1 MNQDISLHKEITN
14 EKLLSLTLQGK
25 LSNLKEPITKVRL
38 TAVFSDGKQS
48 RRFPIV
54 SSLYPDGEQYYFS
67 GNASISMK
75 DVFLYGTQED
85 MVSVVIEVAY
95 GTQSI
100 SYEAQKFSLE
110 GRFFQRKSRK
120 HHVLYSVYNFLIS
133 ILSVLLLPVMILDG
147 YVAQRGYKELDLG
160 EKRATGLKAILF
172 HANHKI
178 LKFTGFTF
186 SVRQR
191 KTDYFE
197 AKYRKYAKKPCKENQ
212 VLFLSERRVEDNS
225 NLSRIQERLSQ
236 EQGISVVEFLNEKT
250 VDKLSYKEIR
260 KAAKLVAG
268 SKLVVLEDFYP
279 QLHPLDI
286 RPETKIV
293 QLWHACG
300 AFKTFGFS
308 RLGKRGGVD
317 QDSRNHRSY
326 DYVFVSGKKV
336 EPIYSEAFAIPE
348 ENVKALGVP
357 RTDIFFDDSYR
368 EQKKTELYTKYPQL
382 KGKKVVLF
390 APTFRGDGNKDAY
403 YPMEQFSI
411 EACMEA
417 LPENIMLII
426 KHHPFVK
433 ETMSIPK
440 QCEDRVLDFSKTEQ
454 INDLLFLTDV
464 LITDYSS
471 SIFEAALLDIPMVF
485 YAFDKEE
492 YMQDRDIYGDF
503 DAFVPGDIV
512 MTQKELPTSIM
523 RAMENGKESNEK
535 MEVFQEQYLSAL
547 DGNSTN
553 RIGEYMIQLLFGNIK
568 FI

>member
-1 MNQDISLHKEITN
+1 MNQDISLRKEITN

-133 ILSVLLLPVMILDG
+133 ILSVLLLPVMVLDG

-236 EQGISVVEFLNEKT
+236 EQGISVVEFLNLS
-250 VDKLSYKEIR
+250 VILDK
-260 KAAKLVAG
+260 
-268 SKLVVLEDFYP
+268 
-279 QLHPLDI
+279 
-286 RPETKIV
+286 
-293 QLWHACG
+293 
-300 AFKTFGFS
+300 
-308 RLGKRGGVD
+308 
-317 QDSRNHRSY
+317 
-326 DYVFVSGKKV
+326 VF
-336 EPIYSEAFAIPE
+336 E
-348 ENVKALGVP
+348 E
-357 RTDIFFDDSYR
+357 
-368 EQKKTELYTKYPQL
+368 EL
-382 KGKKVVLF
+382 LF
-390 APTFRGDGNKDAY
+390 AMN
-403 YPMEQFSI
+403 
-411 EACMEA
+411 
-417 LPENIMLII
+417 
-426 KHHPFVK
+426 
-433 ETMSIPK
+433 MSF
-440 QCEDRVLDFSKTEQ
+440 CR
-454 INDLLFLTDV
+454 LL
-464 LITDYSS
+464 
-471 SIFEAALLDIPMVF
+471 
-485 YAFDKEE
+485 
-492 YMQDRDIYGDF
+492 
-503 DAFVPGDIV
+503 
-512 MTQKELPTSIM
+512 
-523 RAMENGKESNEK
+523 
-535 MEVFQEQYLSAL
+535 
-547 DGNSTN
+547 
-553 RIGEYMIQLLFGNIK
+553 
-568 FI
+568 